1 MVFDFFEKMTHQ
13 SSNSSELL
21 GIFFQNKI
29 PYLLGL
35 KINLNG
41 LLNKIRLGYRLFWTP
56 HFPPYLWLPPILI
69 RITNILNK
77 ILFNIIVLNHN
88 MTCWKYENI
97 HNTCYVYSLFLF
109 IFFFKVNMMIFFKI
123 NQVQIFYVRYV
134 YT

>member
-1 MVFDFFEKMTHQ
+1 MVFDFFEKMAHQ

-88 MTCWKYENI
+88 MKCLENMQVCVWVSI
-97 HNTCYVYSLFLF
+97 YMYVCVCIYINYYVYLF
-109 IFFFKVNMMIFFKI
+109 IFFSSYDFFFFKI
-123 NQVQIFYVRYV
+123 YKI
-134 YT
+134 